1 MIFFYFPNK
10 SKNIKFQVKASR
22 MKLDIQFT
30 NSRKISLGK
39 RKWAD
44 PKTLNSRG
52 GADQQVLMVRLNL
65 AH

>member
-1 MIFFYFPNK
+1 MN
-10 SKNIKFQVKASR
+10 
-22 MKLDIQFT
+22 LDIQFT